1 MSAIRKIRVLIVED
15 SMVNQKLLVGL
26 LAEDPDFEVIGI
38 VSNGAEAVEFVA
50 GNKPDVISMDINMPV
65 MDGYEAMRIIRK
77 TPGIQNTPIICLT
90 AKAMKEDHENALSN
104 GANDYLSKPL
114 NEDKL
119 FAMLK
124 IWLYKK

>member
-1 MSAIRKIRVLIVED
+1 MVDDEIRNVFALCKILEDKDIEVYEAENGEVAIEMLKEHKDID
-15 SMVNQKLLVGL
+15 LV
-26 LAEDPDFEVIGI
+26 FM
-38 VSNGAEAVEFVA
+38 
-50 GNKPDVISMDINMPV
+50 DVMMPV

-77 TPGIQNTPIICLT
+77 MPDIQDIPIICLT
-90 AKAMKEDHENALSN
+90 AKAMKEDHDNALKN

-124 IWLYKK
+124 IWLYKN

>member
-1 MSAIRKIRVLIVED
+1 VL
-15 SMVNQKLLVGL
+15 M
-26 LAEDPDFEVIGI
+26 
-38 VSNGAEAVEFVA
+38 
-50 GNKPDVISMDINMPV
+50 DVMMPV

-77 TPGIQNTPIICLT
+77 TPGIKEIPIICLT
-90 AKAMKEDHENALSN
+90 AKAMKEDHENALKY

-124 IWLYKK
+124 IWLYKN